1 MASTRRRS
9 RNTNASDDQLSVNT
23 AEDQPTL
30 LLLNDILSSIA
41 HTSGVSAAASSG
53 RNYRSRRR
61 PLPQGRSSDDAG
73 EADGDTKIPL
83 VRRSVQNQSSDVS
96 SPPNFGNAL
105 SSAKEH
111 CTLLASTSTSKDDA
125 IPEVTW
131 RYFGYIPVLLQCT
144 NHPLWCSCF

>member
-1 MASTRRRS
+1 MASIRRRS
-9 RNTNASDDQLSVNT
+9 RNKNALDDQLSVNT

-61 PLPQGRSSDDAG
+61 PLPQGRNSDDAS

-83 VRRSVQNQSSDVS
+83 ARRSAQNESSDGS

-111 CTLLASTSTSKDDA
+111 GTLASTSTSKDDA

-131 RYFGYIPVLLQCT
+131 HYFGYIPVLRTSHTLRC
-144 NHPLWCSCF
+144 